1 MKTVPEGLRPE
12 WDRKFPGR
20 LDWEL
25 ERLNAQARNIEFDE
39 AALKNGS
46 VELDLE
52 WPVNGEWIPL
62 RAVYP
67 ATYPDARPHVRLRTA
82 RETWPLR
89 HIAPVDGSLCLL
101 GRNPRQWRPD
111 DGLAGL
117 LMLQLPIALHGG
129 GAEDPQAEPME
140 VWWNQ
145 DGLRESYCLVD
156 SAWDLS
162 GAEGGTI
169 TARVVTEPARKR
181 FSSNG
186 QSLPAIRM
194 VITEV
199 RDASGATLA
208 RWEGPL
214 PPALTAGRDIT
225 TRWVRSPGTLR
236 PGGTSTDLMTQLRR
250 DHLGAQRQPHPTGNE
265 LAIRLDVFVHPIE
278 LTEGVSGDGWLVHMQ
293 WGRVRDFAQ
302 SGRKPSNPVQGAAV
316 PVYRAGASDLGT
328 RVPAFSALTG
338 KKVAIVG
345 VGAIG
350 APIALE
356 LARNGV
362 AELRLMDPDVVEP
375 GNSVR
380 WPLGAKTWGM
390 PKVQALAE
398 HIAEQYPRCRVVP
411 VHHMIGALGPNEAP
425 VLDSFMD
432 GADIVVDAS
441 ASSMVN
447 IVMWRRC
454 QDRNV
459 LMVKVAATPQVRGG
473 TVMVHAPSGPCPTCL
488 DIARDAGRAALPA
501 GQTDAGNVQPIGC
514 AEPTFPG
521 ADYDLQELS
530 LQAVRAAID
539 ALQEGAS
546 TSTAYSL
553 SLRDDAGR
561 ACAPRWTMEEVLIE
575 AACSN
580 HLRVRE

>member
-1 MKTVPEGLRPE
+1 
-12 WDRKFPGR
+12 
-20 LDWEL
+20 
-25 ERLNAQARNIEFDE
+25 
-39 AALKNGS
+39 
-46 VELDLE
+46 
-52 WPVNGEWIPL
+52 
-62 RAVYP
+62 
-67 ATYPDARPHVRLRTA
+67 
-82 RETWPLR
+82 
-89 HIAPVDGSLCLL
+89 
-101 GRNPRQWRPD
+101 
-111 DGLAGL
+111 
-117 LMLQLPIALHGG
+117 MLQLPIALNGG

-156 SAWDLS
+156 SAWDLRS
-162 GAEGGTI
+162 AEGGTL
-169 TARVVTEPARKR
+169 TARVATEPSRKR

-194 VITEV
+194 AITEV
-199 RDASGATLA
+199 RDASGVILA
-208 RWEGPL
+208 QWQGPL
-214 PPALTAGRDIT
+214 PPALINGRDIPM
-225 TRWVRSPGTLR
+225 RWVRSHETLR
-236 PGGTSTDLMTQLRR
+236 PGGSSAELMTELRR
-250 DHLGAQRQPHPTGNE
+250 QHLGAQRSPTPTGNE

-278 LTEGVSGDGWLVHMQ
+278 LTEGVAGDGWLVCME
-293 WGRVRDFAQ
+293 WGRIRDFVS
-302 SGRKPSNPVQGAAV
+302 SGRKQSHPVRSAAV
-316 PVYRAGASDLGT
+316 PVYRAGPSDLGT
-328 RVPAFSALTG
+328 RVPAFAALEG
-338 KKVAIVG
+338 KTVATVG

-350 APIALE
+350 APIAME

-398 HIAEQYPRCRVVP
+398 HIAEHYPRCKVDP

-425 VLDSFMD
+425 VLDSFLD
-432 GADIVVDAS
+432 GVDIVVDAS

-459 LMVKVAATPQVRGG
+459 PMVKVAATPQVRGG

-488 DIARDAGRAALPA
+488 DIAREAERVTRPA
-501 GQTDAGNVQPIGC
+501 GYADAEQVQPIGC

-539 ALQEGAS
+539 VLQEGAS

-561 ACAPRWTMEEVLIE
+561 ACAPRWMTEEVSIE
-575 AACSN
+575 STCSN
-580 HLRVRE
+580 HGAGQK